1 VKFSSSTVQH
11 GTIRASP
18 LLSTNATSIPR
29 AYTRYQFSPIAPL
42 IRNGI
47 GVRFAS
53 SAPGAAVPITNAT
66 TASTSPFEAASP
78 EASMPSD
85 YVTSLDSATEFSS
98 ESLYNIPEHI
108 GYLKSLGLDYGYGP
122 TAGIEWVLE
131 HVHILTGTPWWL
143 SIALTA
149 ILVRMVLFKPYIN
162 AAENASRMAKIMPIT
177 KPIQQRMMAAQRAGD
192 MDAVMACRS
201 ELNSINK
208 RAGISLSKSFVPMVQ
223 VFAGYGTFVL
233 LRAMSRLPVP
243 GLETGGILWFHN
255 LAVPDPLLILPI
267 ATAGVLH
274 WVLRVRLHFFTTLL
288 TLS

>member
-1 VKFSSSTVQH
+1 
-11 GTIRASP
+11 
-18 LLSTNATSIPR
+18 
-29 AYTRYQFSPIAPL
+29 
-42 IRNGI
+42 
-47 GVRFAS
+47 
-53 SAPGAAVPITNAT
+53 
-66 TASTSPFEAASP
+66 
-78 EASMPSD
+78 MPSD

-131 HVHILTGTPWWL
+131 HVHILAGTPWWL
-143 SIALTA
+143 SIAITA
-149 ILVRMVLFKPYIN
+149 TLVRMVLFKPYVN
-162 AAENASRMAKIMPIT
+162 AAENASRMSKIMPIT
-177 KPIQQRMMAAQRAGD
+177 KPIQQRMMAASRVGD
-192 MDAVMACRS
+192 NDAVMACRS
-201 ELNSINK
+201 ELSLINK
-208 RAGISLSKSFVPMVQ
+208 RAGVSMLKSFVPMVQ

-274 WVLRVRLHFFTTLL
+274 WVLRVRLHC
-288 TLS
+288 LSPHF